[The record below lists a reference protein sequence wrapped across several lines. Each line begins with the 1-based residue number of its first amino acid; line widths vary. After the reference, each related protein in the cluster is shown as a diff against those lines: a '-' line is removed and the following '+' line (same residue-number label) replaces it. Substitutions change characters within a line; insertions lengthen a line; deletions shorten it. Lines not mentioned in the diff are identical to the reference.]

1 MATSGTAS
9 ITHPY
14 ARKRMEFGRPSP
26 IQQGPDGRPWVTPAK
41 VEDKSWTM
49 FQDRGMAPE
58 IIEDLFP
65 EEQVAEENFIERTP
79 CTGQVQCAPD
89 LSEREV
95 RCTPC
100 PTPMALPSL

>member
-14 ARKRMEFGRPSP
+14 TRKRMEFGRPSP
-26 IQQGPDGRPWVTPAK
+26 IQQGTDGRAWVTPAK

-95 RCTPC
+95 RSTP
-100 PTPMALPSL
+100 